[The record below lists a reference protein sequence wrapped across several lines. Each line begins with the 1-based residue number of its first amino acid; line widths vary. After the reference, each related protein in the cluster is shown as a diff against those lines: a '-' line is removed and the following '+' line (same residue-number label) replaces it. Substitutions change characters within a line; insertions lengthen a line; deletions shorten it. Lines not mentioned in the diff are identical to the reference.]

1 MNFSEFKKLLGADPW
16 NREPETLRAR
26 NSEPEFAQAALEA
39 ETFERKLQR
48 AVELPVD
55 DALLSELLEI
65 PNRPVTRRLPSWIAM
80 AASVLIVVGVA
91 GIVWMQSLQP
101 QTIEEYVSQ
110 HYAHDG
116 AMLFGQASA
125 DFDADRVAQIMAA
138 FDVKAGSGL
147 VERIRF
153 IKFCPTMD
161 GRGAHMVV
169 STDQGPMHLIYMPNT
184 SVADGREFLFGQMQA
199 HLVNLDEG
207 SVAIIGRP
215 DQPIDAMDSL
225 VRASIIPV
233 TASA

>member
-1 MNFSEFKKLLGADPW
+1 
-16 NREPETLRAR
+16 
-26 NSEPEFAQAALEA
+26 
-39 ETFERKLQR
+39 
-48 AVELPVD
+48 
-55 DALLSELLEI
+55 
-65 PNRPVTRRLPSWIAM
+65 
-80 AASVLIVVGVA
+80 
-91 GIVWMQSLQP
+91 
-101 QTIEEYVSQ
+101 
-110 HYAHDG
+110 
-116 AMLFGQASA
+116 
-125 DFDADRVAQIMAA
+125 MAA

-147 VERIRF
+147 AERIRF